1 MEQKSVTQSWIK
13 TENRETGDFI
23 KTTSEIFKILLYL
36 YVINQISKSVVDHI
50 MLGQQI
56 TKFQLK
62 FDFFI
67 NLL

>member
-36 YVINQISKSVVDHI
+36 YFINQISKSVVDHI

-62 FDFFI
+62 FDFFY
-67 NLL
+67 